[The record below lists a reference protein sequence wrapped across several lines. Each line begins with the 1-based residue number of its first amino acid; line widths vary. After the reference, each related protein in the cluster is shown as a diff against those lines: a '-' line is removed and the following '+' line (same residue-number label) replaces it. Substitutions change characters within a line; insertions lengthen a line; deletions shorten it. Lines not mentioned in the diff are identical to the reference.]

1 MPNQRSY
8 RQRSASVP
16 HTRLLQ
22 SLPPVPLPLDDIRP
36 RLQIV
41 PYRDD
46 PEAAEREVVRIDG
59 ATPRPSDPP
68 EYQPMYD
75 YLRSKQVT
83 SAHPPAYGTSPSSSF
98 LPMVTEAPPSLE
110 EPYRDE
116 SFVITIDSSPPPPSY
131 HEIYRQH
138 EIDMDNMQRALDS
151 ESDPAEQTEDIYKW
165 IVAMLLIVLTVSCV
179 GTAFNW
185 GRPY

>member
-1 MPNQRSY
+1 MSNQRS
-8 RQRSASVP
+8 QRARSTSVP

-22 SLPPVPLPLDDIRP
+22 SLPPVPLPLEDIVP
-36 RLQIV
+36 RIQV

-46 PEAAEREVVRIDG
+46 PESAEREVEEERIEG
-59 ATPRPSDPP
+59 ATPQSSDPP
-68 EYQPMYD
+68 GYQPMYD

-83 SAHPPAYGTSPSSSF
+83 SAHPPAYGSSPASSS
-98 LPMVTEAPPSLE
+98 LRIVTEAPPSLE

-116 SFVITIDSSPPPPSY
+116 PFVIAIDSSPPPPSY

-138 EIDMDNMQRALDS
+138 EIEMDNMQRALDS

-185 GRPY
+185 GRP